1 MLLISISFISI
12 ITILMKGKRAFI
24 IEKQLLHLAQTNPP
38 VIQCRCKVKWILSL
52 QVYLDSF
59 WAESKLNLCLNGR
72 EKIYCNFWMNIFLLF
87 TEGKMI
93 HINLVFKMMSSTFFV
108 TMYCLIQFQSWY
120 MEHKDTGDW
129 IMYLQSCYNSAYWDI
144 IPGRIPLSPQLR
156 NWASRLVDHR
166 IYRGVNQV
174 Y

>member
-93 HINLVFKMMSSTFFV
+93 HINLVFKMMSSTFFCNDV
-108 TMYCLIQFQSWY
+108 LLNTIS
-120 MEHKDTGDW
+120 
-129 IMYLQSCYNSAYWDI
+129 IMIHGAQRYW
-144 IPGRIPLSPQLR
+144 
-156 NWASRLVDHR
+156 RLNHVFV
-166 IYRGVNQV
+166 ILL
-174 Y
+174 